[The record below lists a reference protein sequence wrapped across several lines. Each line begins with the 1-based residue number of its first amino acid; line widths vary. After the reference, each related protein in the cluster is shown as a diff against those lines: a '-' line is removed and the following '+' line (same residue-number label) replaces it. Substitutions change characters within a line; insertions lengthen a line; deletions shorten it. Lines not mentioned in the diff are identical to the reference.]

1 MRRRLRAVL
10 ADGRQGD
17 IRLTTSLSQRGNAER
32 SERLDLVR
40 RGQNLGFGALVLILA
55 TIVMLAAIGQPWVA
69 GIVATTG
76 LVAIVTVFVTGECR
90 PSPARSSEHE
100 WRQPSGLAQEES
112 ADGDPS
118 SDTGCG
124 AG

>member
-76 LVAIVTVFVTGECR
+76 LVAIVTVFVTGTAV
-90 PSPARSSEHE
+90 SRS
-100 WRQPSGLAQEES
+100 
-112 ADGDPS
+112 
-118 SDTGCG
+118 
-124 AG
+124 